1 MLRSYLQLY
10 ESMMHLAYVNWIFRG
25 VNSLNIFLNFRSF
38 QKLHSNMLYQ
48 NWFVKILYQSI
59 KRKEII
65 MNHLSSFIPK
75 HFYFNSWI
83 KLRYDIYL
91 LIATHQGKYVTHTF
105 FRIIQHANFIEV
117 AIDYFNKDWYCNLTK
132 KFIFI
137 LTFKKEFMIRKGLY
151 VWLRCRTNNKNKT
164 LFLFLINF
172 LWIWIFCFKYIYLII
187 I

>member
-1 MLRSYLQLY
+1 MKLWWIIYINFGDTFKLLLDISYTH
-10 ESMMHLAYVNWIFRG
+10 SHLPTFNMFIQVI
-25 VNSLNIFLNFRSF
+25 SLHF
-38 QKLHSNMLYQ
+38 Q
-48 NWFVKILYQSI
+48 
-59 KRKEII
+59 
-65 MNHLSSFIPK
+65 FIPK

-91 LIATHQGKYVTHTF
+91 SIETHQGKYVTHTF

-164 LFLFLINF
+164 LF
-172 LWIWIFCFKYIYLII
+172 CFW
-187 I
+187 